1 MDQPKKDSKL
11 ELVVEHLL
19 GFLETKSELLKLEI
33 KEELIKS
40 TAPLVAWM
48 LNMALVLMFVLFIS
62 IALSNYFN
70 HLFESNYWG
79 YVLLA
84 AIFLILGLLLLALRR
99 TKWFHRIIVYFTE
112 KIVSRSLKHEDEG

>member
-19 GFLETKSELLKLEI
+19 GFLETKSELLKLEL
-33 KEELIKS
+33 KEEFIKS

-48 LNMALVLMFVLFIS
+48 LNMALALMFILFIS
-62 IALSNYFN
+62 IALGNFFN
-70 HLFESNYWG
+70 HLFQSSYWG
-79 YVLLA
+79 YVLIA
-84 AIFLILGLLLLALRR
+84 AFFLILGLLLWALRR

-112 KIVSRSLKHEDEG
+112 KIVSRSLKHDDEG